1 MIICPNCKNQ
11 LEDGTL
17 FCSNC
22 GSKIE
27 AAAPVA
33 EAAPAQQAA
42 PAADIKASVVNA
54 FNTAKDSIDLE
65 KTKSFIK
72 SKVFVKAAIAV
83 VAIIVVLA
91 IVISIFA
98 GGKAPNSIVYSADGD
113 YYFVNLS
120 KLKPQEIDDA
130 DGSFQITKDEKYLFF
145 LGDMD
150 YDNDIQSGTLF
161 RKELKKKD
169 PAVEIDDDVT
179 RFECSE
185 DGKYVT
191 YLTAD
196 GKLYQS
202 NIKESE
208 KVDNDIDGFLTTF
221 NGKKVAYTDD
231 DNNLYVKQFGKD
243 KQKVDSKVSNIYYV
257 DEDLKEFY
265 YSREDDLCKITVGK
279 DRVKIA
285 SEASAVHVY
294 ENGDCFYTKSET
306 KSVSLWDYVDD
317 DMASKDKDFE
327 EPEYPDY
334 DDYYPN
340 YSDYGYEN
348 YDAYR
353 QAYEE
358 ADAKYE
364 EARDKYYELQDEWYE
379 VEQRNEIRERLKE
392 SEIETT
398 IYELYFYNG
407 SKSTKIASDVA
418 DVVEYAYETP
428 TLLYAVQKG
437 DEVTKLKMSKI
448 ESYYDVEDHV
458 ESADYEAEYYLVN
471 KAKSAK
477 TSLKPDIGNIRIST
491 DGSKLYYLAD
501 IEEGEYDEDDNW
513 IPETGTLYEAK
524 ISGTKL
530 KSEKKVAK
538 DVNSYTATEDNKLF
552 YYTDYENETYTLYYD
567 GKKIDDDVD
576 YAFTSEEGDV
586 YYYTDRDHDKDLATL
601 NIIKGGKGKTIA
613 NDVNAIRITP
623 DGTLAVL
630 HDYDSDDGEGTLS
643 IYKGSKLKKVADEV
657 SYIAY
662 VSYRFGDW
670 YANYN

>member
-11 LEDGTL
+11 LEDGTV

-22 GSKIE
+22 GTKI
-27 AAAPVA
+27 
-33 EAAPAQQAA
+33 EAAPAQPAA
-42 PAADIKASVVNA
+42 PATDIKASVVNA
-54 FNTAKDSIDLE
+54 FNSAKDSIDLE

-72 SKVFVKAAIAV
+72 SKLFIKAAIAV

-98 GGKAPNSIVYSADGD
+98 GAKAPNSIIYRADGD

-130 DGSFQITKDEKYLFF
+130 DSSFQITKDEKYLFF
-145 LGDMD
+145 LGDME
-150 YDNDIQSGTLF
+150 YNDEVESGTLY
-161 RKELKKKD
+161 RQELKKKD
-169 PAVEIDDDVT
+169 PAVEIDDNVT

-191 YLTAD
+191 YLTSD

-208 KVDNDIDGFLTTF
+208 KVDNDVDGFISTF

-231 DNNLYVKQFGKD
+231 DNNLYVKKFGKD
-243 KQKVDSKVSNIYYV
+243 KEKVDSKVTNIYYV

-265 YSREDDLCKITVGK
+265 YQREDDVCKITVGK

-285 SEASAVHVY
+285 SDASMLHVY
-294 ENGDCFYTKSET
+294 ENGDCYYTKSDEKT
-306 KSVSLWDYVDD
+306 VSLWDYVDD
-317 DMASKDKDFE
+317 DMASNDKNAE
-327 EPEYPDY
+327 EPEYPSY

-353 QAYEE
+353 AAYEE
-358 ADAKYE
+358 ADAKYD

-379 VEQRNEIRERLKE
+379 VEERNDLRERLKDA
-392 SEIETT
+392 EIETT
-398 IYELYFYNG
+398 TYELYFYNG
-407 SKSTKIASDVA
+407 SKSTKIASDIA
-418 DVVEYAYETP
+418 DIVEYAYETP
-428 TLLYAVQKG
+428 TLLYAVEKG
-437 DEVTKLKMSKI
+437 GEVTKLKMSKI

-458 ESADYEAEYYLVN
+458 ESADYEAEYYLVD

-477 TSLKPDIGNIRIST
+477 TSLKADIKDITIT
-491 DGSKLYYLAD
+491 ADGAKLFYLAD
-501 IEEGEYDEDDNW
+501 VEEGEYDEDDNW
-513 IPETGTLYEAK
+513 TPQSGTLYEAK
-524 ISGTKL
+524 ISGTKV
-530 KSEKKVAK
+530 KGDKKVAK
-538 DVNSYTATEDNKLF
+538 DVNNYEVTDKNKLI
-552 YYTDYENETYTLYYD
+552 YYTDYEDDTYTMYYD
-567 GKKIDDDVD
+567 GKKIGDDVD
-576 YAFTSEEGDV
+576 YAFTSEDGDV
-586 YYYTDRDHDKDLATL
+586 YYYTDRDEDTDLATL
-601 NIIKGGKGKTIA
+601 NIVKGGKGKTIA
-613 NDVNAIRITP
+613 NDVSAIRITP

-643 IYKGSKLKKVADEV
+643 VYKGSKLKKIAEEV
-657 SYIAY
+657 NYLAY
-662 VSYRFGDW
+662 VSYRFDEW
-670 YANYN
+670 YAY